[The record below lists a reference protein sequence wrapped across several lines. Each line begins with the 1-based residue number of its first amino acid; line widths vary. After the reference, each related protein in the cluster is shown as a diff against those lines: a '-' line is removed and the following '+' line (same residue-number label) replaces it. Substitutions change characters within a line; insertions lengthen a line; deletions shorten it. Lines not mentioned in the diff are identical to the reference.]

1 MSGLLGIFDPS
12 GILQDLPR
20 YLSALRCLS
29 HRGPDGEGTYLRPQI
44 FLGHRRL
51 SLGPGPGE
59 LQPLVDQGSRVAIA
73 FDGCISNRR
82 ELARELAAKG
92 RRSERHSDASL
103 VLDAY
108 LEYGEGCFQKLDG
121 TWALVLWDERTQQLL
136 VSRDRLGVR
145 PLYYYQNTQVIIASE
160 IKGILALDDE
170 ARVPSP
176 QRIRRYLPGGLI
188 DDWSDTFFLRVR
200 PVPPG
205 VVLTFGR
212 GKFASSRFWTLT
224 PSIKRSVCPEAV
236 LNLLGETIERMTP
249 ADVNV
254 GVSLSG
260 GIDSS
265 VIAGLVTQNHASQ
278 RRRLQAFSIIP
289 PHTHDESFLIDAT
302 VRHTGLTHRYV
313 PLDTMD
319 YSRALDELLDAHDEP
334 VQAIGNFYQ
343 FMLRKAMAQAGCKAV
358 LVGYG
363 SDEIFG
369 GYDFLA
375 PPFLVSL
382 LARGRV
388 IDSLRFAIGARGFLE
403 AHPLRILA
411 NGIRDFAKRKKCE
424 IREIMERAMA
434 LQSRSEQ
441 DNGFKLVSDLLAP
454 SIMSEEV
461 QTPTGGFDLTQ
472 LRSGHDFFEALSR
485 CFRAHVPLL
494 VRIEDRNASAHGL
507 ELCAPFLDHRV
518 VETALAF
525 PFHQYM
531 KGGINKAIL
540 RKSAK
545 GVLAPEVL
553 AQRRKFNTPGN
564 NAFMIFEVLHHEFMQ
579 MLESKSFSDTGIWS
593 HHCKNLYVNDMA
605 QRARAGVWLRV
616 YMLQRWY
623 ERVVQGNK

>member
-12 GILQDLPR
+12 GIPQDLPR
-20 YLSALRCLS
+20 YLSALGRLS

-59 LQPLVDQGSRVAIA
+59 LQPLVALEGRVAIA
-73 FDGCISNRR
+73 FDGRISNRR
-82 ELARELAAKG
+82 ELAHELAAKG
-92 RRSERHSDASL
+92 HRSERQSDASL

-108 LEYGEGCFQKLDG
+108 VEYGEGCFQKLEG

-145 PLYYYQNTQVIIASE
+145 PLYYYQNTQLIVASE
-160 IKGILALDDE
+160 IKGILALEDE
-170 ARVPSP
+170 ARVLNPR
-176 QRIRRYLPGGLI
+176 RIRSYLPGGLI
-188 DDWSDTFFLRVR
+188 DDWSDTFFLRVQ

-205 VVLTFGR
+205 VVLTIAR

-224 PSIKRSVCPEAV
+224 PSTDRALRPEAV
-236 LNLLGETIERMTP
+236 LNLLRETIDRTTP
-249 ADVNV
+249 VDVNV

-260 GIDSS
+260 GISS
-265 VIAGLVTQNHASQ
+265 VIAGLVTQNHAPQ
-278 RRRLQAFSIIP
+278 GRRLQAFSIIP
-289 PHTHDESFLIDAT
+289 PHTHNESLLIDAT
-302 VRHTGLTHRYV
+302 VRHTGLAHRYV

-319 YSRALDELLDAHDEP
+319 YSQALGELLDAHDEP
-334 VQAIGNFYQ
+334 VQWVGNLYQ
-343 FMLRKAMAQAGCKAV
+343 FVLRKAMAQAGCKAV

-363 SDEIFG
+363 ADEIFG
-369 GYDFLA
+369 GYEFLA

-382 LARGRV
+382 MASGRV
-388 IDSLRFAIGARGFLE
+388 IDSLRFAAGARGFLG

-411 NGIRDFAKRKKCE
+411 NGVRDFAKSRQHKVRKT
-424 IREIMERAMA
+424 MESAMG
-434 LQSRSEQ
+434 LRSRLGQ
-441 DNGFKLVSDLLAP
+441 DDGFKLVSDLLAP
-454 SIMSEEV
+454 SFMSEEV
-461 QTPTGGFDLTQ
+461 QPPAAEFDLSG
-472 LRSGHDFFEALSR
+472 LRSGSYFFEALLR
-485 CFRAHVPLL
+485 CFRAHIPLL
-494 VRIEDRNASAHGL
+494 VRIEDRNASAHSL

-531 KGGINKAIL
+531 KEGVNKAIL
-540 RKSAK
+540 RKAAG

-564 NAFMIFEVLHHEFMQ
+564 NSFMIYEVLQHEFMQ

-593 HHCKNLYVNDMA
+593 HNCKTLYLNDMA

-616 YMLQRWY
+616 YMVQRWY
-623 ERVVQGNK
+623 ERVVRGQR